1 MDTTVKSQAPTGSGT
16 ASGLQPFLH
25 DACVVLAAPAVA
37 LSRPAGAMRSGAD
50 GFFRGDRRFLS
61 RLVADVEGVPLA
73 PVRTGHSD
81 ASTAAFR
88 TVLRGVGEQ
97 TADPAVTLR
106 HTRTVHADGLRES
119 FEFHNAGP
127 LDVTVPLAL
136 SLDADFAAM
145 DDVKAGRRAAPP
157 GVRRADDALRWH
169 WQEWESRLTSTPAPD
184 SVDDEGGT
192 AVRAHYRLT
201 LPPGG
206 RARVDL
212 DCAAVDRDGFPFAPA
227 PTRRVPWS
235 RPRLRVPDH
244 RFPRLLDRS
253 LDDLA
258 GLLLTD
264 PEHPQDTFLA
274 AGAPWFLT
282 LFGRDAL
289 WAARML
295 LPLGTDL
302 AAGTLR
308 TLARRQGTRDI
319 PATEEQPGKIL
330 HEVRRTS
337 QLLDEGTTLPPLYYG
352 TVDAGPLWVA
362 LLHDAWRWGL
372 AETEVEALLPHA
384 ERVLAWMAEH
394 GDADGDGL
402 LEYVDS
408 TGKGLA
414 NQGWKDSGDSMRWR
428 SGRLAVAPV
437 ALSEVQAYAH
447 EAAVGGAALLRA
459 FGRPDA
465 DRWEEWAARLRDR
478 FRDRFW
484 LDDARG
490 PYCAAALDG
499 QKRPLDTDTSSH
511 GHLLGTG
518 LLTEEESGLLAR
530 RLASPELDCGFGLR
544 TLETGATGFNP
555 LGYHIG
561 SVWPH
566 DTAIAVHGLAR
577 AGFPDEADSLVR
589 GLLAASETF
598 DARLPELF
606 AGHGSGV
613 DTGPAPYPAACRPQ
627 AWAAASSVHLLRAL
641 LGLEADVPGGTLRV
655 ADSVAESWRPLR
667 AEGLSVAGHALSV
680 AVDVGGGVRAETAA
694 PVSAASRRG

>member
-1 MDTTVKSQAPTGSGT
+1 MDTTVKSQAPTGSC
-16 ASGLQPFLH
+16 ALQPFLH

-37 LSRPAGAMRSGAD
+37 LSRPDGGIREGAD

-61 RLVADVEGVPLA
+61 RLEVEVAGVPPA
-73 PVRTGHSD
+73 PVHSGHHD
-81 ASTAAFR
+81 ASTTSFR
-88 TVLRGVGEQ
+88 TVLRGLGET

-106 HTRTVHADGLRES
+106 RVRAVRADGMTES
-119 FEFHNAGP
+119 FELHNAGG
-127 LDVTVPLAL
+127 LEVTVAMTVT
-136 SLDADFAAM
+136 AGVDFASM
-145 DDVKAGRRAAPP
+145 DDVKAGRPTTQMAVTDVDGPST
-157 GVRRADDALRWH
+157 VRWRQGAL
-169 WQEWESRLTSTPAPD
+169 ETRLVAGPAPQ
-184 SVDDEGGT
+184 SVADTGGT
-192 AVRAHYRLT
+192 ALRLEYRLT
-201 LPPGG
+201 LPPGT
-206 RARVDL
+206 RSRVDL
-212 DCAAVDRDGFPFAPA
+212 DCTATDHDGFPFSPA
-227 PTRRVPWS
+227 ARTPWR
-235 RPRLRVPDH
+235 RPRLTAPDH

-264 PEHPQDTFLA
+264 PLQPEDAFLA

-295 LPLGTDL
+295 LPLGTEP

-308 TLARRQGTRDI
+308 TLARRQGTRSD
-319 PATEEQPGKIL
+319 PATGEEPGKIL
-330 HEVRRTS
+330 HEVRREPTR
-337 QLLDEGTTLPPLYYG
+337 LDEGTTLPPSYYG

-372 AETEVEALLPHA
+372 ADTEVEALLPHA
-384 ERVLAWMAEH
+384 EGVLTWMSEY

-402 LEYVDS
+402 LEYVDD

-459 FGRPDA
+459 FGRPGA
-465 DRWEEWAARLRDR
+465 DRWEEWAARLRER

-518 LLTEEESGLLAR
+518 LLTDEESALLAR
-530 RLASPELDCGFGLR
+530 RLSSPELDSGFGLR
-544 TLETGATGFNP
+544 TLETSATGFNP
-555 LGYHIG
+555 MGYHVG

-566 DTAIAVHGLAR
+566 DTAIAVHGLSR
-577 AGFPDEADSLVR
+577 AGFRGQADSLVR
-589 GLLAASETF
+589 GLLTASETF

-613 DTGPAPYPAACRPQ
+613 DSGPAPYPAACRPQ
-627 AWAAASSVHLLRAL
+627 AWAAASSVHLLRSL
-641 LGLEADVPGGTLRV
+641 LGLEADVPAGTLHV
-655 ADSVAESWRPLR
+655 AADLPDRWRPLH
-667 AEGLSVAGHALSV
+667 AEGLTVAGHSLSV
-680 AVDVGGGVRAETAA
+680 TAGADGYVRATTDAA
-694 PVSAASRRG
+694 VRVTPV